1 MTAVGIIPARY
12 ASTRFPGKVLAPIHG
27 YPMVHHVYQRALQ
40 CRTLDEVLI
49 AADSPDVADTCAA
62 LGDRVILTRTDHVS
76 GTDRV
81 AEAVRDMEFDLV
93 VNIQGD
99 EPQLDASV
107 VDQLVTHMQ
116 AQSDL
121 PMGTAGSTVLSREDM
136 ANPHIVKVIGR
147 DGMATAFY
155 RLLPAPVPE
164 GVILRH
170 IGLYAFRREFLFRFT
185 AQPPSQWEQENRL
198 EQLRALEM
206 GASIGLV
213 KTDYVSMAVD
223 TPEDL
228 ERIVENWS
236 E

>member
-49 AADSPDVADTCAA
+49 AADSPTVAETCAA
-62 LGDRVILTRTDHVS
+62 LGDRVILTSTDHVS

-81 AEAVRDMEFDLV
+81 AEAVRDLEFDLV

-99 EPQLDASV
+99 EPQLDGAV
-107 VDQLVTHMQ
+107 VDQLVTHML
-116 AQSDL
+116 AQPGL
-121 PMGTAGSTVLSREDM
+121 PMGTAGSTVLTQEDE

-147 DGMATAFY
+147 DGRAIAFY
-155 RLLPAPVPE
+155 RLLPSPAPE
-164 GVILRH
+164 GIILRH
-170 IGLYAFRREFLFRFT
+170 IGLYAFRRDFLFQFT
-185 AQPPSQWEQENRL
+185 AQPPSSWEQEYGL

-206 GASIGLV
+206 GASIGMV
-213 KTDYVSMAVD
+213 TTDYVSMAVD

-228 ERIVENWS
+228 ERLLENWR